1 MPNRKLSGEAQRRSW
16 VPSGTPIT
24 APIRNGASLTGR
36 IACRNFQTA
45 QPCTIR
51 PKAAIRTVDCAG
63 GRKCSHIAAATMANA
78 KPASPVTKEAA
89 KVAETSRIRLTAESS
104 PITHPIATAAKGT
117 AGIGQRLAC
126 YSLRVVAGDLN
137 TMVVQPEKAVNRQ
150 TATPEVPK
158 DPEPPFQTDRP
169 LLQVRD
175 LRTNILKPA
184 SFSLTAGECIAVKG
198 PSGAGKTLL
207 LRAVADLDPN
217 QGLVSLEGR
226 DRLTIPG
233 PEWRRLVG
241 YVPAEPGWWAET
253 VGEHFGDWNAAAADL
268 TNLGFPEEAKSWPI
282 ARLSTG
288 ERLRLAL
295 VRALIIRPNVL
306 LLDEPTAA
314 LDTASLTA
322 VEFLIA
328 SRIRAGL
335 AVLWVTHDVGQA
347 GRIARRQLAV
357 EAGRVREEVGQW
369 PATLP

>member
-1 MPNRKLSGEAQRRSW
+1 
-16 VPSGTPIT
+16 
-24 APIRNGASLTGR
+24 
-36 IACRNFQTA
+36 
-45 QPCTIR
+45 
-51 PKAAIRTVDCAG
+51 
-63 GRKCSHIAAATMANA
+63 
-78 KPASPVTKEAA
+78 
-89 KVAETSRIRLTAESS
+89 
-104 PITHPIATAAKGT
+104 
-117 AGIGQRLAC
+117 LAC

-137 TMVVQPEKAVNRQ
+137 TIVVQPEKAVNRQ
-150 TATPEVPK
+150 TATPEALK
-158 DPEPPFQTDRP
+158 DPGPPFQTDAP

-175 LRTNILKPA
+175 LRTKILKPA

-268 TNLGFPEEAKSWPI
+268 TNLGFPEETKSWPI

-295 VRALIIRPNVL
+295 VRALITRPKVL

-322 VEFLIA
+322 VESLIA

-347 GRIARRQLAV
+347 RRIARRQLAV
-357 EAGRVREEVGQW
+357 EAGRVREEAGQW